1 MIQIRVDDDL
11 PEGFS
16 EALQSA
22 IAGLKTSKIMAQAE
36 LIMKQRTQDGEFLDG
51 SSPEADSYS
60 TKPYAQPAGSLTDQV
75 RESLPDDEV
84 SYFTTSDD
92 DLWLVVEG
100 GYEAVRRAKGLPT
113 DTVDLSVTG
122 QMLSG
127 MRSQAGRESDGELE
141 MLVGYIEGV
150 SPQEAIQIARYHN
163 VEGAGK
169 NEIKRVFVGLTE
181 SEADDV
187 LDSMEKDINRGL

>member
-1 MIQIRVDDDL
+1 
-11 PEGFS
+11 
-16 EALQSA
+16 
-22 IAGLKTSKIMAQAE
+22 
-36 LIMKQRTQDGEFLDG
+36 MKRRTQRGEFLEG
-51 SSPEADSYS
+51 SSEGAESYS
-60 TKPYAQPAGSLTDQV
+60 QKPYAQPAGSLTDQV
-75 RESLPDDEV
+75 RDSLPDDEV

-122 QMLSG
+122 SMLEG
-127 MRSQAGRESDGELE
+127 MRSESTRRGDELLE
-141 MLVGYIEGV
+141 MLVGYIEGA
-150 SPQEAIQIARYHN
+150 SPQEAMQIARYHN

-181 SEADDV
+181 QEADDV
-187 LDSMEKDINRGL
+187 LDDLEEDISEGL